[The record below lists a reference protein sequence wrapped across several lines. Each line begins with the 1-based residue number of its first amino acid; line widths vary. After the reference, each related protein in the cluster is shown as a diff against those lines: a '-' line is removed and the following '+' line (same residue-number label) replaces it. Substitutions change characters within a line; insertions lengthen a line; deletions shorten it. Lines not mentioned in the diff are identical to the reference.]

1 MVVTIIDGQGGR
13 IGRQLVAAVKKA
25 LPEVTL
31 LAAGTNTAATEAM
44 LSAGADRAA
53 TGENAVRVCA
63 DKADVIAGPIGIV
76 IADALLG
83 EVTPAMAAAVGACA
97 AKKVLIPVNL
107 CDHFIAGV
115 PEQPVSQ
122 LIQAAVDKI
131 RELAQ

>member
-1 MVVTIIDGQGGR
+1 MTVTIIDGQGGR

-25 LPEVTL
+25 LPEVTV

-53 TGENAVRVCA
+53 TGENAVKVCA
-63 DKADVIAGPIGIV
+63 SRADVLAGPIGIV

-83 EVTPAMAAAVGACA
+83 EVTPEMAVAIGQCT

-107 CDHFIAGV
+107 CDHYIAGV
-115 PEQPVSQ
+115 PEQPVGQ
-122 LIQAAVDKI
+122 LIQAAVERI
-131 RELAQ
+131 RALLL

>member
-13 IGRQLVAAVKKA
+13 IGRQLVSAVKKA
-25 LPEVTL
+25 LPDVTL

-44 LSAGADRAA
+44 LTAGADRAA
-53 TGENAVRVCA
+53 TGENAVKVCA
-63 DKADVIAGPIGIV
+63 GKADVVAGPIGIV

-83 EVTPAMAAAVGACA
+83 EVTPQMAAAVGSCA

-115 PEQPVSQ
+115 PEQPVNQ
-122 LIQAAVDKI
+122 LIQAAVEKI